1 MCHSVRGLGYLN
13 ARARSLPEVS
23 EQRGV
28 CVIGERIE
36 AALGTRSAEERAR
49 LVAGMHGSLPT
60 GALDPGTDLG
70 ADTDSTGESRNDRG
84 CGSRRS
90 GDRSGEV
97 EDRPDR
103 RGRV

>member
-1 MCHSVRGLGYLN
+1 MRPRAVCHSVRGLGYLN

-70 ADTDSTGESRNDRG
+70 ADTDSTGSPGMTEGAVAGVAAIAQAR
-84 CGSRRS
+84 
-90 GDRSGEV
+90 
-97 EDRPDR
+97 
-103 RGRV
+103 